1 MFMNTVLIVVCVI
14 LSAGIG
20 LLLGIVFLSRK
31 NRIKEQR
38 IVELETQSQGSEK
51 ILNEIRQQVNNKD
64 EIIEKMRRD
73 LSAVEQ
79 SKTSAETKLE
89 EALKN
94 VEEQKKLLERAEEK
108 LTTTFQALSGESLKS
123 NNKAFIEL
131 AKETLETV
139 LTKAK
144 GDFGEKEE
152 SVKNIVNSLN
162 DALKRYEQQVSEL
175 EKKRAA
181 DYGGLENQI
190 KTLVMTNQQLQKETG
205 NLVTALRRPEVRG
218 RWGEVTLKRVVELSG
233 MSEHCDFTE
242 QVSVST
248 DEGRLRPDMIVHLPA
263 SREIVIDSK
272 VSLDAFIDATTVT
285 DEDQRKALIVKH
297 SQHVRNHMK
306 ALTNKK
312 YWDQFSQTPEFVVMF
327 IPGESFLS
335 AVLSVDHTL
344 IEDGMENKVIIAT
357 PTTLIALLR
366 AVAFGW
372 RQEQIAKHAQEIATL
387 GKEIYDRFEP
397 FLGHVNKTGNYL
409 SQATVSFNKMIM
421 SLERRVMVSVR
432 KFKELGAAGDKE
444 LPEAQPIEQIPM
456 KAQEKNDTSEN
467 VEENDADDIK

>member
-1 MFMNTVLIVVCVI
+1 MNIALIVICIV
-14 LSAGIG
+14 LSVGIG
-20 LLLGIVFLSRK
+20 LLAGIVIAFRK
-31 NRIKEQR
+31 NREKDHR
-38 IVELETQSQGSEK
+38 IIELESSAQGAEK
-51 ILNEIRQQVNNKD
+51 VISEIRQQVIGKD
-64 EIIEKMRRD
+64 EIIERMRREI
-73 LSAVEQ
+73 SNIEQ
-79 SKTSAETKLE
+79 AKTTAETKLD
-89 EALKN
+89 EAVRN

-139 LTKAK
+139 LSKAK
-144 GDFGEKEE
+144 GEFGEKEE
-152 SVKNIVNSLN
+152 SVKNIVSSLT
-162 DALKRYEQQVSEL
+162 DALKRYEHQVNEL
-175 EKKRAA
+175 EKKRAS

-190 KTLVMTNQQLQKETG
+190 KTLVLTNQQLQKETG

-242 QVSVST
+242 QVSVT
-248 DEGRLRPDMIVHLPA
+248 TEEGRLRPDMLVHLPA
-263 SREIVIDSK
+263 NREIVVDSK
-272 VSLDAFIDATTVT
+272 VSLDAFIDAISVT
-285 DEDQRKALIVKH
+285 DEEQRKVLIERH

-312 YWDQFSQTPEFVVMF
+312 YWDQFSQAPEFVVMF

-335 AVLSVDHTL
+335 SALSVDHTL

-397 FLGHVNKTGNYL
+397 FLGHVNKTSGYL
-409 SQATVSFNKMIM
+409 SQTTVSFNKMIQ
-421 SLERRVMVSVR
+421 SLEGRVMVSVR

-444 LPEAQPIEQIPM
+444 LPEIQPIEQIPM
-456 KAQEKNDTSEN
+456 KAQLQDNGKSPEDQDE
-467 VEENDADDIK
+467 

>member
-1 MFMNTVLIVVCVI
+1 MNTALVVI
-14 LSAGIG
+14 SIFLSAGVG
-20 LLLGIVFLSRK
+20 LLIGIIIASRK
-31 NRIKEQR
+31 NRAKDQSI
-38 IVELETQSQGSEK
+38 IELQSQAQGAGKVIE
-51 ILNEIRQQVNNKD
+51 EIRQQINNKD
-64 EIIEKMRRD
+64 EIIEKMRREI
-73 LSAVEQ
+73 SAIEQ
-79 SKTSAETKLE
+79 AKTSAETKLE
-89 EALKN
+89 EADKN

-123 NNKAFIEL
+123 NNKAFIDL

-139 LTKAK
+139 LSKAK

-152 SVKNIVNSLN
+152 SVKNIVSSLN
-162 DALKRYEQQVSEL
+162 EALKRYEQQVGEL

-181 DYGGLENQI
+181 DYGSLENQI
-190 KTLVMTNQQLQKETG
+190 KTMVLTNQQLQKETG

-242 QVSVST
+242 QVSVT
-248 DEGRLRPDMIVHLPA
+248 TEDGRLRPDMVVHLPA
-263 SREIVIDSK
+263 SRDIVVDSK
-272 VSLDAFIDATTVT
+272 VSLDAYIDATTVT
-285 DEDQRKALIVKH
+285 DEEQRKGLIEKH

-312 YWDQFSQTPEFVVMF
+312 YWDQFSQAPEFVVMF

-335 AVLSVDHTL
+335 AALSVDHTL

-372 RQEQIAKHAQEIATL
+372 RQELIAKHAQEIATL

-397 FLGHVNKTGNYL
+397 FLGHVNKTGGYL
-409 SQATVSFNKMIM
+409 SQATVAFNKMVM

-456 KAQEKNDTSEN
+456 KAQMQDDGEITDDDKTDED
-467 VEENDADDIK
+467 DAQ

>member
-1 MFMNTVLIVVCVI
+1 MNTVLIMLCVI

-20 LLLGIVFLSRK
+20 LLFGVIFSSRK
-31 NRIKEQR
+31 NRAKEQR
-38 IVELETQSQGSEK
+38 IVELETQSQGTEK
-51 ILNEIRQQVNNKD
+51 IINEIRQQVINKD
-64 EIIEKMRRD
+64 EIIDKVRRD
-73 LSAVEQ
+73 LSVVEQ

-89 EALKN
+89 EAVKS
-94 VEEQKKLLERAEEK
+94 VGEQKKLLERAEEK

-152 SVKNIVNSLN
+152 SVKNIVSSLN
-162 DALKRYEQQVSEL
+162 DALKRYEQQVNEL

-190 KTLVMTNQQLQKETG
+190 KTMVLTNQQLQKETG

-233 MSEHCDFTE
+233 MSENCDFTE
-242 QVSVST
+242 QVSVT
-248 DEGRLRPDMIVHLPA
+248 TEDGRLRPDMLVHLPA
-263 SREIVIDSK
+263 NREIVVDSK
-272 VSLDAFIDATTVT
+272 VSLDAFIDAAEVT
-285 DEDQRKALIVKH
+285 DEEQRKTLIIKH

-335 AVLSVDHTL
+335 AALSVDHTL

-456 KAQEKNDTSEN
+456 KAQGQEVEQDDEN
-467 VEENDADDIK
+467 KDDAD

>member
-1 MFMNTVLIVVCVI
+1 
-14 LSAGIG
+14 
-20 LLLGIVFLSRK
+20 
-31 NRIKEQR
+31 
-38 IVELETQSQGSEK
+38 
-51 ILNEIRQQVNNKD
+51 
-64 EIIEKMRRD
+64 
-73 LSAVEQ
+73 
-79 SKTSAETKLE
+79 
-89 EALKN
+89 
-94 VEEQKKLLERAEEK
+94 
-108 LTTTFQALSGESLKS
+108 
-123 NNKAFIEL
+123 
-131 AKETLETV
+131 
-139 LTKAK
+139 
-144 GDFGEKEE
+144 
-152 SVKNIVNSLN
+152 LN

-263 SREIVIDSK
+263 SREIVVDSK
-272 VSLDAFIDATTVT
+272 VSLDAFIDATAVT
-285 DEDQRKALIVKH
+285 DEDQRKALITKH

-312 YWDQFSQTPEFVVMF
+312 YWDQLSQAPEFVVMF

-335 AVLSVDHTL
+335 AALSVDHTL

-467 VEENDADDIK
+467 AEENDAEDIK

>member
-1 MFMNTVLIVVCVI
+1 MSTILIIICIVLSV
-14 LSAGIG
+14 GIG
-20 LLLGIVFLSRK
+20 LLIGVIAVSRK
-31 NRIKEQR
+31 NRDKDKQI
-38 IVELETQSQGSEK
+38 IELQTQAQGSDK
-51 ILNEIRQQVNNKD
+51 LINEVRQQVVNKD
-64 EIIEKMRRD
+64 EIIEKMRREI
-73 LSAVEQ
+73 STIEQ
-79 SKTSAETKLE
+79 AKTSAETKLE
-89 EALKN
+89 EAAKN

-139 LTKAK
+139 LSKAK
-144 GDFGEKEE
+144 GEFGEKEE
-152 SVKNIVNSLN
+152 SVKNIVSSLN
-162 DALKRYEQQVSEL
+162 DALKRYEQQVGEL
-175 EKKRAA
+175 EKKRAS
-181 DYGGLENQI
+181 DYGSLENQI
-190 KTLVMTNQQLQKETG
+190 KTLVLTNQQLQKETG
-205 NLVTALRRPEVRG
+205 NLVSALRRPEVRG

-242 QVSVST
+242 QVSVT
-248 DEGRLRPDMIVHLPA
+248 TEDGRLRPDMVVHLPA
-263 SREIVIDSK
+263 GREIVIDSK
-272 VSLDAFIDATTVT
+272 VSLDAFIDATAVA
-285 DEDQRKALIVKH
+285 DEDQRRVLTEKH

-306 ALTNKK
+306 ALINKK
-312 YWDQFSQTPEFVVMF
+312 YWEQFSSAPEFVVMF

-335 AVLSVDHTL
+335 ATLSVDHTL

-372 RQEQIAKHAQEIATL
+372 RQELIAKHAQEIATL

-397 FLGHVNKTGNYL
+397 FLVHVNKTGTYL
-409 SQATVSFNKMIM
+409 SQATESFNRMIM

-456 KAQEKNDTSEN
+456 KAQIQDNEKGTDVKDEDEGS
-467 VEENDADDIK
+467 AQ

>member
-1 MFMNTVLIVVCVI
+1 MNTILIIICI
-14 LSAGIG
+14 ALSVGIG
-20 LLLGIVFLSRK
+20 LLIGFILASRK
-31 NRIKEQR
+31 SREKDQR
-38 IVELETQSQGSEK
+38 VVELQTQVQGSEK
-51 ILNEIRQQVNNKD
+51 VINEIRQQVDNKD
-64 EIIEKMRRD
+64 EIIEKMRREI
-73 LSAVEQ
+73 SSVEQ
-79 SKTSAETKLE
+79 AKTSAETKLE
-89 EALKN
+89 EAVKN
-94 VEEQKKLLERAEEK
+94 VEEQKKLLEKAEEK

-131 AKETLETV
+131 AKETLEAV
-139 LTKAK
+139 LSKAK
-144 GDFGEKEE
+144 GEFGEKEE

-162 DALKRYEQQVSEL
+162 EALKRYEQQVSEL
-175 EKKRAA
+175 EKKRAS
-181 DYGGLENQI
+181 DYGSLESQI
-190 KTLVMTNQQLQKETG
+190 KTLVLTNQQLQKETG

-242 QVSVST
+242 QVSVT
-248 DEGRLRPDMIVHLPA
+248 TEDGRLRPDMIVHLPA
-263 SREIVIDSK
+263 SREIIVDSK
-272 VSLDAFIDATTVT
+272 VSLDAFIDATAVT
-285 DEDQRKALIVKH
+285 DEEQRKTLIVKH

-312 YWDQFSQTPEFVVMF
+312 YWDQFSKAPEFVVMF

-335 AVLSVDHTL
+335 AALSVDHTL
-344 IEDGMENKVIIAT
+344 IEDGMENKVIIST

-397 FLGHVNKTGNYL
+397 FLGHINKTGNYL
-409 SQATVSFNKMIM
+409 SQATVSFNKMLM

-456 KAQEKNDTSEN
+456 KAQLQDNEKDGDNK
-467 VEENDADDIK
+467 EEDQKVDL